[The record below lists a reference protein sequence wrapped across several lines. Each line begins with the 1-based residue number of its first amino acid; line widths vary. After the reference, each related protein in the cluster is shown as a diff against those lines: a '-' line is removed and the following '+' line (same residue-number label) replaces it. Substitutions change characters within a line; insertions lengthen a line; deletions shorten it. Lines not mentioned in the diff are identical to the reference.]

1 MLHDFFY
8 FIFYQDAA
16 EEVQEKK
23 EKKKKKKKKKD
34 KKQKKEMED
43 EEKINNMDQ
52 QNNAK
57 PESEADKNIPAPAWD
72 ESSKPTV
79 HFSPRNTSNGAG
91 LLSQFL
97 HRSSSQNNVSD
108 ESGDSEDNGP
118 ARGPESYNILST
130 PRRRRSK
137 FQASD
142 SDSDAPRRI
151 RKKKSLRRVESSTE
165 DERRTKSSFFKRHRS
180 RQLSDTD

>member
-1 MLHDFFY
+1 
-8 FIFYQDAA
+8 
-16 EEVQEKK
+16 
-23 EKKKKKKKKKD
+23 
-34 KKQKKEMED
+34 MED

-97 HRSSSQNNVSD
+97 HRSSLQNNVSD

-130 PRRRRSK
+130 PRLRRSK